1 MRRKESGM
9 IRWIGP
15 LASALL
21 LANCSR
27 QSDDPNGPHKVA
39 AIHDLMADVVMP
51 QTDILWNSTAI
62 LTDESGTHDMSPK
75 TDQDWQNLRNAAIIL
90 AETQNL
96 LAMPGR
102 KVVPDGETLE
112 GGGTLSADQIQTRV
126 SEQHDDFV
134 QHTGEM
140 QRLAVQAIK
149 NIDAHDL
156 KALDKT
162 GAQIDQVCESCHL
175 EFWYP
180 PQGKAKKPS

>member
-1 MRRKESGM
+1 MTK
-9 IRWIGP
+9 WIGP

-21 LANCSR
+21 LAGCS
-27 QSDDPNGPHKVA
+27 QAEDPQGPHKIA

-51 QTDILWNSTAI
+51 QTDILWSSTAV
-62 LTDESGTHDMSPK
+62 LSDETGVHDMSPK
-75 TDQDWQNLRNAAIIL
+75 TEEDWQKLRNAAMIL

-102 KVVPDGETLE
+102 KVVPDGDTLE

-134 QHTGEM
+134 KHTGEM
-140 QRLAVQAIK
+140 QKLAVQAIA
-149 NIDAHDL
+149 NIDARNL

-180 PQGKAKKPS
+180 PQGQAKKPS